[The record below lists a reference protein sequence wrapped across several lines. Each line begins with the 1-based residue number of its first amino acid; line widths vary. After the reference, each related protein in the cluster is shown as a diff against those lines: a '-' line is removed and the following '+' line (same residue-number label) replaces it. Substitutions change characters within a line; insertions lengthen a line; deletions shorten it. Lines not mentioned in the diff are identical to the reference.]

1 MSRCL
6 MCVAKDLT
14 IAYQRQRIT
23 LLQREIK
30 RLKEIIGRAK
40 VVCASISNSAD
51 KVMSK
56 HQPRAKWAY
65 AKSAWVVA
73 RTIYSVLGSHHP

>member
-1 MSRCL
+1 MSDRCL
-6 MCVAKDLT
+6 ACAAKDLQ
-14 IAYQRQRIT
+14 IIWLRQRIA

-30 RLKEIIGRAK
+30 RLKDIIDRAK

-51 KVMSK
+51 KVMSE

-65 AKSAWVVA
+65 AKATWVVA
-73 RTIYSVLGSHHP
+73 RTIHSVLG